1 MQITEICYPSVTP
14 EDKLTMARAFTTKA
28 VEAVKPSASRQEIP
42 DPSLAGLYLVVQPS
56 SAKSWA
62 LRFRYAGKP
71 KKLTLGKWPIMDV
84 AAARAAASEA
94 IEALEYGNDP
104 GAAKKK
110 AKAER
115 IEAQLS
121 ERDKIKTLV
130 DQYTKRHLASL
141 KSGAVVKRE
150 LERHVVSVWGDRDI
164 HDIAKRDV
172 IDLLD
177 GIADSGRVV
186 SANRVRSY
194 LGTFFNWAVDRDI
207 IATSPAQGVKP
218 VAKEKSR
225 DRVLSDD
232 EIRWF
237 WRACDDLGFPW
248 GPLGQTLL
256 LTGQRL
262 GEVAGMTDAEIRGD
276 TWSMA
281 PERTKNGR
289 AHAVPL
295 SEAMRAVLG
304 DVERVKGKPGYV
316 FTTTG
321 QSPVSGYHKGRN
333 HIAERMAEIAAE
345 EAGEAVEIPHWTFHD
360 LRRTAATGMA
370 RFGIPVRVTEAVL
383 NHVSGTAAGIVGVYQ
398 RHNYADEKRAALDA
412 WVRLVSDLVEGR
424 ANNVVQIEGRAN
436 A

>member
-1 MQITEICYPSVTP
+1 MV
-14 EDKLTMARAFTTKA
+14 KAFTPKGI
-28 VEAVKPSASRQEIP
+28 EAMKP
-42 DPSLAGLYLVVQPS
+42 DPAKRREFPDPALSGLYLVVQPS
-56 SAKSWA
+56 GAKGWA
-62 LRFRYAGKP
+62 LRYRWANKP
-71 KKLTLGKWPIMDV
+71 KKLTLGKWPIMGLAD
-84 AAARAAASEA
+84 ARAAASEA
-94 IEALEYGNDP
+94 IAKVEAGADP
-104 GAAKKK
+104 GAEKKK

-121 ERDKIKTLV
+121 ERDLIKTLV
-130 DQYTKRHLASL
+130 GQYAKRHLASL
-141 KSGAVVKRE
+141 KSGATVKRE
-150 LERHVVSVWGDRDI
+150 LERHVVTVWGDRDI

-207 IATSPAQGVKP
+207 IDTSPAQGVKP

-262 GEVAGMTDAEIRGD
+262 GEVAGMRDAEISGEV
-276 TWSMA
+276 WHMA
-281 PERTKNGR
+281 PARTKNGR

-295 SEAMRAVLG
+295 AGAVSRVLG
-304 DVERVKGKPGYV
+304 GVERVKGKPGFV

-321 QSPVSGYHKGRN
+321 ESPVSGYHKGRN
-333 HIAERMAEIAAE
+333 HIADRMVQIASD

-370 RFGIPVRVTEAVL
+370 RLGIPVRVTEAVL
-383 NHVSGTAAGIVGVYQ
+383 NHVSGSAAGIVSVYQ
-398 RHNYADEKRAALDA
+398 RHDFADEKRAALDA
-412 WVRLVSDLVEGR
+412 WARLVADLVEGR
-424 ANNVVQIEGRAN
+424 ADNVVQIEGARA
-436 A
+436 

>member
-1 MQITEICYPSVTP
+1 MS
-14 EDKLTMARAFTTKA
+14 MARAFTTKA
-28 VEAVKPSASRQEIP
+28 VEAVKPDTNRREIP

-56 SAKSWA
+56 GAKSWA
-62 LRFRYAGKP
+62 LRYRYAGKP
-71 KKLTLGKWPIMDV
+71 KKLTLGKWPIMGV
-84 AAARAAASEA
+84 AAARAAATEA
-94 IEALEYGNDP
+94 IEAVEHGSDP

-130 DQYTKRHLASL
+130 GDYAKRHLASL

-150 LERHVVSVWGDRDI
+150 LERHVVTAWGDRDI

-186 SANRVRSY
+186 TANRVRSY
-194 LGTFFNWAVDRDI
+194 LGTFFGWCVDRDI
-207 IATSPAQGVKP
+207 IAMSPAQGVKP

-225 DRVLSDD
+225 DRVLTDD

-262 GEVAGMTDAEIRGD
+262 GEVAGMTDAEISGD
-276 TWSMA
+276 TWHMA

-295 SEAMRAVLG
+295 SGPVSDVLAG
-304 DVERVKGKPGYV
+304 VERVKGKPGLV

-321 QSPVSGYHKGRN
+321 ESPLSGYHKGRN
-333 HIAERMAEIAAE
+333 HIAERMAEIASN
-345 EAGEAVEIPHWTFHD
+345 EASEVVEIPHWTFHD

-370 RFGIPVRVTEAVL
+370 RLGIPVRVTEAVL
-383 NHVSGTAAGIVGVYQ
+383 NHVSGTAAGIVSVYQ
-398 RHNYADEKRAALDA
+398 RHDYADEKRAALDA
-412 WVRLVSDLVEGR
+412 WARLVADLVEGR
-424 ANNVVQIEGRAN
+424 ADNVVQIEGAAR
-436 A
+436 

>member
-1 MQITEICYPSVTP
+1 
-14 EDKLTMARAFTTKA
+14 MARAFTTKA
-28 VEAVKPSASRQEIP
+28 VEAVKPDTNRREIP

-56 SAKSWA
+56 GAKSWA
-62 LRFRYAGKP
+62 LRYRYAGKP
-71 KKLTLGKWPIMDV
+71 RKLTLGKWPIMGV
-84 AAARAAASEA
+84 AAARAAATEA
-94 IEALEYGNDP
+94 IEAVEYGNDP

-121 ERDKIKTLV
+121 ERDFIKTLV
-130 DQYTKRHLASL
+130 GDYAKRHLASL

-150 LERHVVSVWGDRDI
+150 LERHVVTAWGDRDI

-186 SANRVRSY
+186 TANRVRSY

-262 GEVAGMTDAEIRGD
+262 GEVAGMTDAEISGD
-276 TWSMA
+276 TWHME

-289 AHAVPL
+289 AHTVPL
-295 SEAMRAVLG
+295 SGAVSDVLG
-304 DVERVKGKPGYV
+304 GVERIKGKPGLV

-321 QSPVSGYHKGRN
+321 ESPVSGYHKGRN
-333 HIAERMAEIAAE
+333 HIAERMTEIASE
-345 EAGEAVEIPHWTFHD
+345 EAGEPVEIPHWTFHD

-370 RFGIPVRVTEAVL
+370 RLGIPVRVTEAVL
-383 NHVSGTAAGIVGVYQ
+383 NHVSGTAAGIVSVYQ
-398 RHNYADEKRAALDA
+398 RHDYAEEKRAAMDA
-412 WVRLVSDLVEGR
+412 WARLVADLVEGR
-424 ANNVVQIEGRAN
+424 ADNVVRLEKAQ
-436 A
+436 